1 MAFVQGYYGLL
12 PGNTGAAWDR
22 LGPSAQAQSGGRGK
36 YDRFYGGLRSVS
48 LENARSTGDNA
59 VTATVVFVQDN
70 GTTSRE
76 GYRFV
81 VRNGVIESFS
91 RA

>member
-1 MAFVQGYYGLL
+1 VAFVQGYYALL

-22 LGPSAQAQSGGRGK
+22 LGPAAQAQSGGRGG
-36 YDRFYGGLRSVS
+36 YDRFYGGMRSVS
-48 LENARSTGDNA
+48 LENARASGDNA
-59 VTATVVFVQDN
+59 VTATIVFVRND
-70 GTTSRE
+70 GTTTRE

-81 VRNGVIESFS
+81 VGNGVIQSFS